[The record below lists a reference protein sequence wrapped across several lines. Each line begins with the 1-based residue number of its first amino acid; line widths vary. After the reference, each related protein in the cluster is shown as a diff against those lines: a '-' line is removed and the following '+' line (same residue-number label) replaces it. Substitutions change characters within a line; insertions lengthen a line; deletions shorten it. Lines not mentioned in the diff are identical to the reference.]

1 MKDLIHQLEG
11 KPEGKLEG
19 KPDGKPEEDSQFE
32 YTDNLRLNKE
42 SGDIKVSS

>member
-11 KPEGKLEG
+11 RPEGKPEGKLEG
-19 KPDGKPEEDSQFE
+19 RPEEDSQLE